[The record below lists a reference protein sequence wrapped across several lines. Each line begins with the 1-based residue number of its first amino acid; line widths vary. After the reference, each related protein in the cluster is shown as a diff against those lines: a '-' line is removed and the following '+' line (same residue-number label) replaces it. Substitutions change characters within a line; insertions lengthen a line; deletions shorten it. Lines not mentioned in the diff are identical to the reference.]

1 METANSSDKGV
12 IDLAD
17 RVLKELLKKPAFKDG
32 VRTVLANI
40 DPASSRQFVRTL
52 MWQDPEFFLALISA
66 LPPIANAAISG
77 IDELLIQ
84 LREKMSPLL
93 LHDFL
98 RSMACSV
105 DRDTLESI
113 VKNGKGLAVDLF
125 AVADEVLKKT
135 GEQTITEK
143 ESK

>member
-1 METANSSDKGV
+1 METANSPDKGV

-17 RVLKELLKKPAFKDG
+17 RVLQELLKKPAFKDG
-32 VRTVLANI
+32 VRTVLTNI

-66 LPPIANAAISG
+66 LPPIFNAAITG

-98 RSMACSV
+98 HSLASSV

-125 AVADEVLKKT
+125 AVADEVLKET
-135 GEQTITEK
+135 GEETLTGK
-143 ESK
+143 EGE

>member
-1 METANSSDKGV
+1 MEEANSSDKGV

-17 RVLKELLKKPAFKDG
+17 RVLQELLKKPAFKDG

-66 LPPIANAAISG
+66 LPPIFNAAITG

-98 RSMACSV
+98 RSMASSV

-125 AVADEVLKKT
+125 AVADELLKKT
-135 GEQTITEK
+135 GEQTIK
-143 ESK
+143 EGE

>member
-17 RVLKELLKKPAFKDG
+17 RILKELLKKPVFKDG
-32 VRTVLANI
+32 VRTVLKNI
-40 DPASSRQFVRTL
+40 DPTSSRQFVRTL

-66 LPPIANAAISG
+66 LPPLVNAAITG

-98 RSMACSV
+98 RSMASSV

-125 AVADEVLKKT
+125 AMADEVLKET
-135 GEQTITEK
+135 GEQIIKRK
-143 ESK
+143 EGD

>member
-1 METANSSDKGV
+1 METANSPDKGV

-17 RVLKELLKKPAFKDG
+17 RILKELLKKPAFKDG
-32 VRTVLANI
+32 VRTVITNI

-66 LPPIANAAISG
+66 LPPIVNAAITG

-84 LREKMSPLL
+84 LREKMSPRL

-98 RSMACSV
+98 RSMASSV
-105 DRDTLESI
+105 DRDILESI
-113 VKNGKGLAVDLF
+113 VKNGKDLAVDLF
-125 AVADEVLKKT
+125 AMADEVLKET
-135 GEQTITEK
+135 GEQIIMGK
-143 ESK
+143 EGK

>member
-1 METANSSDKGV
+1 METANSPDMGV

-17 RVLKELLKKPAFKDG
+17 RVLQELLKKPAFKDG
-32 VRTVLANI
+32 VRTVLKNI

-66 LPPIANAAISG
+66 LPPIVNATISG

-98 RSMACSV
+98 RSMASSV

-113 VKNGKGLAVDLF
+113 VKNSKGLAVDLF
-125 AVADEVLKKT
+125 AVADEVLQET
-135 GEQTITEK
+135 GEETLTGK
-143 ESK
+143 EGK

>member
-1 METANSSDKGV
+1 METANSSDKGI

-17 RVLKELLKKPAFKDG
+17 RVLKELLKKPAFKYG
-32 VRTVLANI
+32 VRTVIKNI

-66 LPPIANAAISG
+66 LPPIVNAAITG
-77 IDELLIQ
+77 IDEILIQ

-98 RSMACSV
+98 RSMASSV
-105 DRDTLESI
+105 DRETLESI

-125 AVADEVLKKT
+125 AKEDEALKET
-135 GEQTITEK
+135 GEQTITGK
-143 ESK
+143 EGA

>member
-1 METANSSDKGV
+1 MEEANSSDKGV

-17 RVLKELLKKPAFKDG
+17 HVLKELLKKPAFKDG

-52 MWQDPEFFLALISA
+52 MWQDPEFFLALISS
-66 LPPIANAAISG
+66 LPPIVNAAISG
-77 IDELLIQ
+77 IDELFIQ

-98 RSMACSV
+98 RSLASSV
-105 DRDTLESI
+105 DRDTLKSI

-125 AVADEVLKKT
+125 VVADEVLKKT

>member
-1 METANSSDKGV
+1 
-12 IDLAD
+12 
-17 RVLKELLKKPAFKDG
+17 
-32 VRTVLANI
+32 
-40 DPASSRQFVRTL
+40 

-66 LPPIANAAISG
+66 LPPIVNAAITG

-98 RSMACSV
+98 RSMASSV
-105 DRDTLESI
+105 DRETLESI

>member
-1 METANSSDKGV
+1 METANASDKGV

-32 VRTVLANI
+32 VRTVLTNI

-66 LPPIANAAISG
+66 LPPMVNAAITG
-77 IDELLIQ
+77 IDELLVQ

-93 LHDFL
+93 LRDFL
-98 RSMACSV
+98 RSLASSM

-125 AVADEVLKKT
+125 AMADEALKETDHRKT
-135 GEQTITEK
+135 TGKEGE
-143 ESK
+143 

>member
-1 METANSSDKGV
+1 MEEANSSDKGV

-66 LPPIANAAISG
+66 LPPIVNAAITG

-84 LREKMSPLL
+84 LREKMSPRL

-98 RSMACSV
+98 RSMASSV
-105 DRDTLESI
+105 DRDILESI
-113 VKNGKGLAVDLF
+113 VKNGKDLAVDLF
-125 AVADEVLKKT
+125 AMADEVLKET
-135 GEQTITEK
+135 GEQIIMGK
-143 ESK
+143 EGK

>member
-1 METANSSDKGV
+1 METANPSDKGV

-17 RVLKELLKKPAFKDG
+17 RVLKELLKKPVFKDG
-32 VRTVLANI
+32 VRTVLKNI
-40 DPASSRQFVRTL
+40 DPTSSRQFVRTL

-66 LPPIANAAISG
+66 LPPIVNAAISG

-98 RSMACSV
+98 RSMASSV

-125 AVADEVLKKT
+125 AMADEVLKET
-135 GEQTITEK
+135 GEQIIKRK
-143 ESK
+143 EGD

>member
-1 METANSSDKGV
+1 METFNSPDKGV

-32 VRTVLANI
+32 VRTVLTNI
-40 DPASSRQFVRTL
+40 EPASSRHFVRTL

-66 LPPIANAAISG
+66 LPPIVNAAITG

-98 RSMACSV
+98 RSMASSV
-105 DRDTLESI
+105 DRETLESI
-113 VKNGKGLAVDLF
+113 VKNGKGLAVELF
-125 AVADEVLKKT
+125 AMADEVLKET
-135 GEQTITEK
+135 GEQTITRK
-143 ESK
+143 EGE